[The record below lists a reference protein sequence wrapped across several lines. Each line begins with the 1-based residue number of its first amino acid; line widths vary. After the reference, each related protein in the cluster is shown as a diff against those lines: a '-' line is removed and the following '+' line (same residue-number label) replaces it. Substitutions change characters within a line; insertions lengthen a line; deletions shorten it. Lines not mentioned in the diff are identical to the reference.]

1 MEKMENILFEVCKL
15 STNLSTLTSS
25 LLFKRNS
32 ITNFRCSRS
41 TDISSIDIIEYLID
55 LVGRDEGKQPTNH
68 KIRNLTAGHKIGA

>member
-1 MEKMENILFEVCKL
+1 MGNILFEVCKL

-25 LLFKRNS
+25 LLKRNS

-41 TDISSIDIIEYLID
+41 RDISSIDIIEYLID

-68 KIRNLTAGHKIGA
+68 KIRNLTAGHKIGAD